1 MTTTGGLTIGTLGT
15 FGLSIAGGWAFGP
28 IGFAVGALAGAF
40 LFGSSGPKV
49 EGPRLGDLSVSSSTY
64 GGVIPVCFGVQKVAG
79 TMIWA
84 TDIDEDKHTRKVG
97 GGLFGGGQKIVEYR
111 YFANFTVAFGEGP
124 AGGVLRI
131 FAGERLI
138 ADLRPG
144 AGAATHN
151 TGKYNFRTYLGT
163 DSQEPD
169 PLVRRQVEA
178 THGAGAVPAHRDLV
192 YIVFENFPLDEFG
205 NRIPPI
211 SAEISWAGA
220 PQAVVNDATKLSPV
234 GHFLDTLGL
243 DPARGYLYYK
253 TDLDEIGRIRVA
265 GMVEDARVSETDLG
279 IALEDIEAV
288 DADGNIYVTHGV
300 TEQSFRKIDRDTLQ
314 VVASA
319 SFSSNVEL
327 ATIHGYDLTDRV
339 DLVLAL
345 GFLSAPA
352 AIFRARD
359 LQKIW
364 QGPNVSS
371 RPGGLVGG
379 VSEFGACE
387 AWFAAYPSIV
397 LGQPTATVNL
407 LHARVEMPVRINPLT
422 GEATND
428 VTSQLITLAA
438 GELGAGTMTA
448 TQLCYDEQNDRLLFI
463 SVLDGVRHLVS
474 YSAADGIVW
483 YVPVAGD
490 LPHQGRFTDG
500 KIRMVNGTSV
510 ILHSADDGS
519 LISSQ
524 GGFTGT
530 SGVIRFDPRTGALY
544 TPTQSSGIEQWL
556 PGRTSSDSSG
566 LDEVVTAL
574 CARVGI
580 GAGDLDVTELG
591 TDEVRGFGISR
602 QVSVRGALELLTA
615 AYAFDLIESD
625 HKLKAKKRGQP
636 VTRALSEDDLVR
648 ISEQETFVET
658 RAQEVDLPVRFS
670 VRYQDQALDGEI
682 ATQTGQRIRSPDP
695 TMGSENEATLDLPM
709 TLSAAEAMDVVL
721 RQLYS
726 AWLERTGH
734 EWKASWAHV
743 DLEPADVI
751 QVALNDGGL
760 FTVRL
765 LSCDLGANLEVAWQS
780 VVEESSSYTVQAVPA
795 GGLNYLPQFDPV
807 SSEARLFLLDIPLLR
822 DLDDVQRVA
831 TGHYWAAAAYF
842 DPPWRGAVL
851 FASDDGAIYAGA
863 DETFD
868 PVTWGVA
875 RNALPDTDLPFQT
888 DATSEMQVALTSGQL
903 SSVTSLELLNG
914 ANVAALVRAD
924 GNVELIQFQEAVLSQ
939 GIYTLTTLLRGR
951 RGTEVFTGGH
961 AVGDLFVLLEGDG
974 VTRRPLGL
982 DRLGDTLHFR
992 AVGRGGELRDART
1005 EQLTLAGNDLKPYAP
1020 VHLAASGSFG
1030 ADIALS
1036 WVRRTRVGGDLI
1048 DGSGEV
1054 PLAEDS
1060 EEYELQILA
1069 GPGGAVLR
1077 TETGITTTS
1086 FTYTSGMQAADF
1098 WGAQTELTFRVYQI
1112 SAQDGRGF
1120 ASEAT
1125 VEILP

>member
-1 MTTTGGLTIGTLGT
+1 M
-15 FGLSIAGGWAFGP
+15 
-28 IGFAVGALAGAF
+28 
-40 LFGSSGPKV
+40 
-49 EGPRLGDLSVSSSTY
+49 
-64 GGVIPVCFGVQKVAG
+64 
-79 TMIWA
+79 
-84 TDIDEDKHTRKVG
+84 
-97 GGLFGGGQKIVEYR
+97 
-111 YFANFTVAFGEGP
+111 AFGEGP

-131 FAGERLI
+131 WAGERLI

-144 AGAATHN
+144 TGAATHN
-151 TGKYNFRTYLGT
+151 TGKYNFRIYLGT
-163 DSQEPD
+163 GSQEPD
-169 PLVRRQVEA
+169 PLVRRHVEA
-178 THGAGAVPAHRDLV
+178 THGAGAVPAHRGLV

-205 NRIPPI
+205 NRIPPVT
-211 SAEISWAGA
+211 AEISWAGA
-220 PQAVVNDATKLSPV
+220 PQAVVNDATKLSDGRSLPRQPRPRP
-234 GHFLDTLGL
+234 GARLPLLQDRPGPDRPHPGL
-243 DPARGYLYYK
+243 RHGRG
-253 TDLDEIGRIRVA
+253 R
-265 GMVEDARVSETDLG
+265 ARVRDRSRHT
-279 IALEDIEAV
+279 LEEVEAV
-288 DADGNIYVTHGV
+288 DADGNICVTHGV

-327 ATIHGYDLTDRV
+327 ATIHGYDLTGRV
-339 DLVLAL
+339 DLLLAL

-352 AIFRARD
+352 AIFGAGD

-379 VSEFGACE
+379 LSEFGACE

-397 LGQPTATVNL
+397 LGQPTATVNI
-407 LHARVEMPVRINPLT
+407 LHARVTMPVKINPLT

-428 VTSQLITLAA
+428 VTSRLITLAA

-483 YVPVAGD
+483 YVPVSGN
-490 LPHQGRFTDG
+490 LPHQGRFIDG

-510 ILHSADDGS
+510 IMRSADDGS

-530 SGVIRFDPRTGALY
+530 GGIIRFDPRTGALY

-556 PGRTSSDSSG
+556 PGRTSSDSAG

-636 VTRALSEDDLVR
+636 VTRVLSEDDLVR

-670 VRYQDQALDGEI
+670 VRYQDRALDGEI
-682 ATQTGQRIRSPDP
+682 ATQTGQRVRSPDP
-695 TMGSENEATLDLPM
+695 TMGSDNEATLDLPM
-709 TLSAAEAMDVVL
+709 TLSAAEAMAVVL

-734 EWKASWAHV
+734 EWKANWAHV

-751 QVALNDGGL
+751 QVALDDGSL
-760 FTVRL
+760 FTARL

-851 FASDDGAIYAGA
+851 FASDDGAIYAAA
-863 DETFD
+863 DETLH

-875 RNALPDTDLPFQT
+875 RNALPDTGLPFQT
-888 DATSEMQVALTSGQL
+888 DTISALQVTMVSGSLAPVSNLEM
-903 SSVTSLELLNG
+903 LNG
-914 ANVAALVRAD
+914 TNLAALIRAD
-924 GNVELIQFQEAVLSQ
+924 GNVELIQFQDVALSE
-939 GIYTLTTLLRGR
+939 GVYTLTTLLRGR
-951 RGTEVFTGGH
+951 GTEVFTGGH
-961 AVGDLFVLLEGDG
+961 TLGDLFVLLEGEGLQRRPLALDASARRCFTAWLAG
-974 VTRRPLGL
+974 AASCATRRP
-982 DRLGDTLHFR
+982 
-992 AVGRGGELRDART
+992 APLRWPATTSSRTPRRSSRRPEAGART
-1005 EQLTLAGNDLKPYAP
+1005 SRCPGSAAP
-1020 VHLAASGSFG
+1020 GSAAS
-1030 ADIALS
+1030 
-1036 WVRRTRVGGDLI
+1036 
-1048 DGSGEV
+1048 
-1054 PLAEDS
+1054 
-1060 EEYELQILA
+1060 
-1069 GPGGAVLR
+1069 
-1077 TETGITTTS
+1077 
-1086 FTYTSGMQAADF
+1086 
-1098 WGAQTELTFRVYQI
+1098 
-1112 SAQDGRGF
+1112 
-1120 ASEAT
+1120 
-1125 VEILP
+1125 